1 MDNTLN
7 SLIQKINPH
16 TLIGIEIR
24 EVPSGKIIY
33 AKNSH
38 ILMRPAS
45 VEKIPTALTVL
56 SKLGPT
62 YQFKTS
68 LYKKQND
75 VYVKFR
81 GDPTFTM
88 HNLKE
93 LLEAYKKREGSTIQ
107 GNIIINKETVP
118 TFPHFE
124 GWSVEATRF
133 LYGAPI
139 SAININKN
147 SVCLK
152 MVPSKVLNQKPFIVY
167 DKHQPAYKVDNQAIS
182 AACAEEDYIQRCD
195 LDLEETVFLKGCV
208 PRGADAFKI
217 CLPVKEHRFTE
228 YVRKCFHKALAEA
241 GIHLKGKLLFRAF
254 SEKAMALIAEH
265 SSEPLFEI
273 LKVGMKDSDDTIM
286 ESVLIPFMLEAPL
299 KFRDAKYLNTFIAQ
313 TLQKSLGVDL
323 SGAFFMDG
331 SGLSHHN
338 LISAHQVTDLL
349 WQALNHKSLKEP
361 FLASLAI
368 GGEDGT
374 LKSRLKN
381 LPNGI
386 RILAKTG
393 TLTSMRNLSGYMF
406 KGEKPVYVFSIM
418 MQNFSENGK
427 VYEDLQDKIIAS
439 LGHSI
444 P

>member
-1 MDNTLN
+1 MGSTFN
-7 SLIQKINPH
+7 SLIQKINSH
-16 TLIGIEIR
+16 ALIGIEIR
-24 EVPSGKIIY
+24 DAQSGKIIY
-33 AKNSH
+33 EKNSH
-38 ILMRPAS
+38 TLMRPAS
-45 VEKIPTALTVL
+45 VEKIPTALMVL

-75 VYVKFR
+75 IYVKFR

-88 HNLKE
+88 RHLQE
-93 LLEAYKKREGSTIQ
+93 LLGAYKKREGSTLS
-107 GNIIINKETVP
+107 GNIIVNKENVP
-118 TFPHFE
+118 PFPHFE

-152 MVPSKVLNQKPFIVY
+152 MVPSKTPHQKPLIIY

-195 LDLEETVFLKGCV
+195 LDLEETVSLKGCV
-208 PRGADAFKI
+208 PHGSDAFKI
-217 CLPVKEHRFTE
+217 CLPVKEHRFKE
-228 YVRKCFHKALAEA
+228 YVRKCFHKALADA
-241 GIHLKGKLLFRAF
+241 GIHFKGKILFRDF
-254 SEKAMALIAEH
+254 SEKPLTLVAEH
-265 SSEPLFEI
+265 RSAPLFEI
-273 LKVGMKDSDDTIM
+273 LKVGMKDSDDTVM
-286 ESVLIPFMLEAPL
+286 ESVLIPFMLEEPL
-299 KFRDAKYLNTFIAQ
+299 KFRNAKYLNTFMRQ
-313 TLQKSLGVDL
+313 TLQQSLGVDL
-323 SGAFFMDG
+323 SDSFFMDG

-338 LISAHQVTDLL
+338 LISAHQVADLL

-381 LPNGI
+381 LPGGI
-386 RILAKTG
+386 RVLAKTG
-393 TLTSMRNLSGYMF
+393 TLTSMRNLAGYIF
-406 KGEKPVYVFSIM
+406 RGEKPAYIFSIM

-427 VYEDLQDKIIAS
+427 VYEDLQDKIIVS
-439 LGHSI
+439 LSHSI